1 MKNNLFKISAEEY
14 MEKVNEGCIDCELD
28 TFDMFFTNKFLRSKI
43 WEPRGYF
50 DHPYDHRIY
59 DHIHKLR
66 MPTLTEDYP
75 KSIRGAF
82 TSPYVN
88 VESIPNLIKELCV
101 NHDYKI
107 YLINPRLYRYQV
119 SGTVSIAHVKDLDK
133 KYFEGKTDYC
143 VSCINDYMIE
153 ETGEPLFYLI

>member
-1 MKNNLFKISAEEY
+1 MKNNLYKISDEEY
-14 MEKVNEGCIDCELD
+14 LEKVNDGVIDCEFKK
-28 TFDMFFTNKFLRSKI
+28 FDRFAINKFLKHKI
-43 WEPRGYF
+43 WKPRGHF

-75 KSIRGAF
+75 KSIGGAF

-101 NHDYKI
+101 NQDYKI